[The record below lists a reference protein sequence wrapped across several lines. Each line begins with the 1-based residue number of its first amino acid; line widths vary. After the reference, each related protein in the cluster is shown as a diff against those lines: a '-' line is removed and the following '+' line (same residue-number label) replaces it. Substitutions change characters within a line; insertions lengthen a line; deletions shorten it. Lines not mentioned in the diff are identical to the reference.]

1 MLTDWFASKNVDGTI
16 IFYTIFITVPLQVCS
31 ITNEIIPLQSGSVFY
46 ERAKLTGVLY
56 KHRVIFAMDGCLLFI
71 GIIYSDILDKANYSD
86 PLRTKID
93 ERKKNSQTSRL
104 L

>member
-1 MLTDWFASKNVDGTI
+1 M
-16 IFYTIFITVPLQVCS
+16 
-31 ITNEIIPLQSGSVFY
+31 FY

-93 ERKKNSQTSRL
+93 ERKKILKHLACFKLNSFHICLFQTSL
-104 L
+104 ATSIPA